1 MNKKKVGIIAG
12 MVIGVAAVV
21 GGGVFLSTQVT
32 SGGNSENRVY
42 VERISSVM
50 NVNAGMTN
58 RYNGL
63 VETPA
68 THEVVVDSE
77 RKIEKIHVEVGQEIV
92 AGQTLVT
99 YDLSDNQLKL
109 DQANLE
115 VESIT
120 NEINNYNIQ
129 LILKTQEF
137 LGAPDYE
144 KVYLNAEI
152 QSINNSITQCQLDLQ
167 SKQLE
172 IDKYQKQMTD
182 VALLSEVG
190 GIVKEINPKG
200 IDANGNAAP
209 FMTIMQSG
217 AYRVKGSIDEQNIWT
232 IMEGQPVL
240 IRSRV
245 DETKTW
251 NGTIALIDMEAP
263 EQNNNNYYGGGEGI
277 TASKYP
283 FYIDLETA
291 EGLILGQHVYI
302 ELDFGQTEEKE
313 GIWLTSSYIVQDE
326 SGAYVWASTS
336 RERLE
341 KRTVELGEYNADL
354 DQYQILSGVTEEDYI
369 CWPMDGLY
377 EGVTTVT
384 DMADQYWVIEEDSM
398 GDDMMSDDMMM
409 DGAMSDDMM
418 MDGVMSDDMMMD
430 EEFAVDMETEFVEE
444 ME

>member
-1 MNKKKVGIIAG
+1 MNKKKIGIIAG
-12 MVIGVAAVV
+12 VVIGVAALV
-21 GGGVFLSTQVT
+21 GGGVFLSTQTT

-42 VERISSVM
+42 VEQISSIM

-63 VETPA
+63 VESPA

-77 RKIEKIHVEVGQEIV
+77 RKIEKIHVEVGQEIT

-99 YDLSDNQLKL
+99 YDLSDNQLKI

-115 VESIT
+115 IESIT

-137 LGAPDYE
+137 LSAPDYQ

-172 IDKYQKQMTD
+172 IDKYQKQMTNATM
-182 VALLSEVG
+182 VSEVG

-200 IDANGNAAP
+200 IDSNGNTAP
-209 FMTIMQSG
+209 FMSIMQSG

-232 IMEGQPVL
+232 IAEGQPVL

-251 NGTIALIDMEAP
+251 NGVIALIDMEKP
-263 EQNNNNYYGGGEGI
+263 EQNNNNNYYGGEAGVS
-277 TASKYP
+277 ASKYP
-283 FYIDLETA
+283 FYIELETA

-313 GIWLTSSYIVQDE
+313 GIWLTSSYVVQE
-326 SGAYVWASTS
+326 ENKAYVWAASS
-336 RERLE
+336 RDRLE
-341 KRTVELGEYNADL
+341 KREVELGEYDVDL
-354 DQYQILSGVTEEDYI
+354 DQYQILSGITEEDYI
-369 CWPMDGLY
+369 AWPMEGLY

-384 DMADQYWVIEEDSM
+384 DMAEQYWVIEEETM
-398 GDDMMSDDMMM
+398 GDDMMSEDMMMDDMMSDDMMM
-409 DGAMSDDMM
+409 DGAMT
-418 MDGVMSDDMMMD
+418 DDMMMD
-430 EEFAVDMETEFVEE
+430 ENFDVDAEFVEE

>member
-12 MVIGVAAVV
+12 VVIGVAAVV
-21 GGGVFLSTQVT
+21 GGGVFLSTQTT

-42 VERISSVM
+42 VEQISSIM

-68 THEVVVDSE
+68 THEVIVDSE
-77 RKIEKIHVEVGQEIV
+77 RKIEKIHVEVGQEIAV
-92 AGQTLVT
+92 GQTLVT
-99 YDLSDNQLKL
+99 YDLSDNQLKI
-109 DQANLE
+109 DQAKLE

-120 NEINNYNIQ
+120 NEINNYNVQ

-152 QSINNSITQCQLDLQ
+152 QSINNSITQSQLDLQ
-167 SKQLE
+167 GKQLE

-182 VALLSEVG
+182 AALVSEVG

-200 IDANGNAAP
+200 IDANGNSAP

-232 IMEGQPVL
+232 IAEGQPVL

-251 NGTIALIDMEAP
+251 NGVIALIDMERP
-263 EQNNNNYYGGGEGI
+263 EQNNNNYYGGEEGV
-277 TASKYP
+277 TSSKYP
-283 FYIDLETA
+283 FYIELETA

-326 SGAYVWASTS
+326 NGAYVWASTS
-336 RERLE
+336 RDRLE
-341 KRTVELGEYNADL
+341 KRMVELGEYNEEI
-354 DQYQILSGVTEEDYI
+354 DQYQILSGITEEDYI

-384 DMADQYWVIEEDSM
+384 DMADQYWVTEEESM
-398 GDDMMSDDMMM
+398 SDDVMSDDVMMDDGMMSDDMMM
-409 DGAMSDDMM
+409 D
-418 MDGVMSDDMMMD
+418 DGMISDDMMMD
-430 EEFAVDMETEFVEE
+430 ENFEVETEVVEE

>member
-1 MNKKKVGIIAG
+1 MNKKKIGIIAG
-12 MVIGVAAVV
+12 VVIGVAALV
-21 GGGVFLSTQVT
+21 GGGVFLSTQTT

-42 VERISSVM
+42 VEQISSIM

-63 VETPA
+63 VESPA

-77 RKIEKIHVEVGQEIV
+77 RKIEKIHVEVGQEIT

-99 YDLSDNQLKL
+99 YDLSDNQLKI

-115 VESIT
+115 IESIT

-137 LGAPDYE
+137 LSAPDYQ

-172 IDKYQKQMTD
+172 IDKYQKQMTNATL
-182 VALLSEVG
+182 VSEVG

-200 IDANGNAAP
+200 IDSNGNTAP
-209 FMTIMQSG
+209 FMSIMQSG

-232 IMEGQPVL
+232 IAEGQPVL

-251 NGTIALIDMEAP
+251 NGVIALIDMEKP
-263 EQNNNNYYGGGEGI
+263 EQNNNNNYYDGEAGVS
-277 TASKYP
+277 ASKYP
-283 FYIDLETA
+283 FYIELETA

-313 GIWLTSSYIVQDE
+313 GIWLTSSYVVQE
-326 SGAYVWASTS
+326 ENKAYVWAASS
-336 RERLE
+336 RDRLE
-341 KRTVELGEYNADL
+341 KREVELGEYDVDL
-354 DQYQILSGVTEEDYI
+354 DQYQILSGITEEDYI
-369 CWPMDGLY
+369 AWPMEGLY

-384 DMADQYWVIEEDSM
+384 DMADQYWVIEEETM
-398 GDDMMSDDMMM
+398 GDDMMSDDMMMDDMMSDDMMM
-409 DGAMSDDMM
+409 DGAMT
-418 MDGVMSDDMMMD
+418 DDMMMD
-430 EEFAVDMETEFVEE
+430 ENFDVDAEFVEE

>member
-12 MVIGVAAVV
+12 VVIGVAAVV

-42 VERISSVM
+42 VEQISSIM

>member
-12 MVIGVAAVV
+12 VVIGVAAVV
-21 GGGVFLSTQVT
+21 GGGVFLSTQTT

-42 VERISSVM
+42 VEQISSIM

-68 THEVVVDSE
+68 THEVIVDSE
-77 RKIEKIHVEVGQEIV
+77 RKIEKIHVEVGQEIA

-99 YDLSDNQLKL
+99 YDLSDNQLKI
-109 DQANLE
+109 DQAKLE

-120 NEINNYNIQ
+120 NEINNYNVQ

-182 VALLSEVG
+182 ATLLSEVG

-200 IDANGNAAP
+200 IDANGNSAP

-232 IMEGQPVL
+232 IAEGQPVL

-251 NGTIALIDMEAP
+251 NGVIALIDMEQP
-263 EQNNNNYYGGGEGI
+263 EQNNNNYYGGEEGV
-277 TASKYP
+277 TSSKYP
-283 FYIDLETA
+283 FYIELETA

-326 SGAYVWASTS
+326 NGAYVWAATS
-336 RERLE
+336 RDRLE
-341 KRTVELGEYNADL
+341 KRTVELGEYNEEM
-354 DQYQILSGVTEEDYI
+354 DQYQILSGITEEDYI

-384 DMADQYWVIEEDSM
+384 DMAEQYWVIEEESM

-409 DGAMSDDMM
+409 DDMM
-418 MDGVMSDDMMMD
+418 SEDMMMD
-430 EEFAVDMETEFVEE
+430 EEYAVEMETEFVEE